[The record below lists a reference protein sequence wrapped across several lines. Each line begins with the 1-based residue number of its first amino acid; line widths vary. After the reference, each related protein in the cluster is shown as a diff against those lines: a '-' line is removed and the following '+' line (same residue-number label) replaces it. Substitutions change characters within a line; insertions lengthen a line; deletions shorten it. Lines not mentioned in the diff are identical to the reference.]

1 MFYPNIIMA
10 KFSFPKSSKGYRILC
25 LALQEAMKLY
35 PEEFSMDQLCMRIQ
49 QFTGGKNPKSV
60 QRLLNRTVESIWK
73 NPYNS
78 KLLEEI
84 YQYPV
89 KEKTF
94 AKDFI
99 CSFVEYA
106 VQHPEVMQS
115 RSFLILWRNGSSGTF
130 TTKEGRS
137 CTINYLDEEPDSN
150 STKGDLLG

>member
-25 LALQEAMKLY
+25 FALQEAMKLY
-35 PEEFSMDQLCMRIQ
+35 PEEFSMDQLCMCIQ
-49 QFTGGKNPKSV
+49 QFTGEKNPKSV

-78 KLLEEI
+78 KFLEEI
-84 YQYPV
+84 YQYSV

-99 CSFVEYA
+99 SYQFYERDFVMIKNQ
-106 VQHPEVMQS
+106 VP
-115 RSFLILWRNGSSGTF
+115 
-130 TTKEGRS
+130 
-137 CTINYLDEEPDSN
+137 YLRY
-150 STKGDLLG
+150 